1 MSAPWRKVAVLSC
14 FLSIS
19 ARPSHAQILQLPEAS
34 AFREARIA
42 ISSTDTVVHLPHQ
55 LIVQNSETVWLDT
68 MLLTSERDYVLD
80 DRFGVLRLLPSMA
93 RFYRSDTITHHLLRA
108 RYQVFPFTLKER
120 YQHREVLVRRDTSL
134 GPEIKVAR
142 PTASFS
148 VDDLFGSDL
157 QKSGSLVRGFTVGS
171 NQDLSLTSGFRM
183 QMAGKIAS
191 DIEVVAA
198 LTDENTPIQPE
209 GNTQTL
215 SEIDKVFVEIRS
227 TGVSATLGDFNLDF
241 TGNEFG
247 RYQRKLQGAKGA
259 AQYRTGFANGGI
271 VLSGAVNRGKFN
283 TNQFQGIE
291 GVQGPYR
298 LTGRNNERS
307 IIIIAGTERVYVD
320 GELMTRGETNDYV
333 IDYASGEVTFTSRRL
348 VTGFSRIVIDFE
360 YTDRQYTRNLL
371 AAKGGAN
378 FIHDRVRFNLTIIRE
393 ADDQDSPIDL
403 LLSEEDKEILRN
415 AGADRSAASRSGVTF
430 VGPSNGQYVRVDTTI
445 GGVDTALYRFDPT
458 NPAASY
464 NVFFSFVGSGRGD
477 YDRVSIGNF
486 RFVGFG
492 QGSYLPIRFLPL
504 PQLQTLTDVDITT
517 QVMDNLL
524 VTGEYAISSADA
536 NRFSTIDN
544 VNTGPAFKLGLQFT
558 PKNVTIGGT
567 NIGSLSLNVRER
579 FVDHRFS
586 SIDRLNDVEFNRRW
600 NIDTLG
606 ASDEEITE
614 GSIQYQ
620 PIDQFVVGGGIGKIK
635 RGDEFT
641 STRSE
646 INTALTARGIP
657 TVMYNLESI
666 TSRSTV
672 NDSRG
677 TWLRQ
682 RGMTEYAARVFK
694 PGFRFESENKR
705 LHSLRA
711 DTLKYGSF
719 RFDEFAPRL
728 VLDSIWKITVLSE
741 FSWRIADSL
750 LSPTGMQRESET
762 FTQQYGLTL
771 KEWNTLSSSVDV
783 TLRKKKFTEAFHAR
797 GNSDIE
803 TILLRFQNRYAPF
816 NRGLETDL
824 FYEAA
829 TQRASKLERVF
840 VRVPRGTGTYRYLGD
855 VNGNGIVDE
864 ADFQVERFDGEY
876 VVTTVPSD
884 ELFPVVDLKAST
896 RIRLT
901 PSRFIVADDAAGRF
915 LSALSSETYFR
926 VEEKSRET
934 DTRQIYFLRFSR
946 FLNERTTITGNNFI
960 SQDFFVLENNPE
972 FSVRLR
978 YTQRNGFTQYA
989 LADERRYARERSIRV
1004 RWQLIR
1010 EFSNQTDYINKSD
1023 KVFSVQGST
1032 RSRNIVSN
1040 SIFSDWSYRP
1050 DQTIEVGLTFGV
1062 GRSEDTDSLP
1072 STTADLNNQGVRVVY
1087 SFQERGQGRVE
1098 FQREEVL
1105 LNQSKAYVPFE
1116 LTGGRLPGKT
1126 WLWRVAFEYRLTQY
1140 LQTSLSYDGRTEGG
1154 RPPIHTARAEVR
1166 AFF

>member
-1 MSAPWRKVAVLSC
+1 MSPLWRNCAVVSC
-14 FLSIS
+14 FLII
-19 ARPSHAQILQLPEAS
+19 AINPSHSQLFQVPEAS
-34 AFREARIA
+34 AFREARVA
-42 ISSTDTVVHLPHQ
+42 ISSTDTVVYLPHQ
-55 LIVQNSETVWLDT
+55 LIVRNSEAVWLDT
-68 MLLTSERDYVLD
+68 MLLMPERDYVLD
-80 DRFGVLRLLPSMA
+80 DRFGVLKLSPSVA
-93 RFYRSDTITHHLLRA
+93 LFHRSDTTTQHLLRA

-120 YQHREVLVRRDTSL
+120 YRHRELVVRHDTLL
-134 GPEIKVAR
+134 GTETKVTQ
-142 PTASFS
+142 PTTSFS

-157 QKSGSLVRGFTVGS
+157 TKSGSLVRGFTVGS

-183 QMAGKIAS
+183 QMAGKIAG
-191 DIEVVAA
+191 DIEIVAA

-227 TGVSATLGDFNLDF
+227 TDVSATLGDFNLDF

-247 RYQRKLQGAKGA
+247 GYRRKLQGAKGV
-259 AQYRTGFANGGI
+259 AQYRTGFADGG
-271 VLSGAVNRGKFN
+271 VLLSGAVNRGKFN

-298 LTGRNNERS
+298 LTGRNNERN

-348 VTGFSRIVIDFE
+348 ITGFSRIVIDFE

-378 FIHDRVRFNLTIIRE
+378 FMNDRIRFNLTIIRE
-393 ADDQDSPIDL
+393 ADDQDAPIDL
-403 LLSEEDKEILRN
+403 LLNEEDKEILRN
-415 AGADRSAASRSGVTF
+415 AGGDRHAASRSGVTF
-430 VGPSNGQYVRVDTTI
+430 VGAGNGQYVRIDTTI
-445 GGVDTALYRFDPT
+445 GGVDTALYRFDPS

-464 NVFFSFVGSGRGD
+464 NVFFSFVGSGRGN

-504 PQLQTLTDVDITT
+504 PQLQTLTDVDIAT
-517 QVMDNLL
+517 QVIDNLI
-524 VTGEYAISSADA
+524 VTGEYAISSVDA

-544 VNTGPAFKLGLQFT
+544 VMSGPAFKLGLQFT
-558 PKNVTIGGT
+558 PKNVKIGGT
-567 NIGSLSLNVRER
+567 DIGSFNVNIRER
-579 FVDHRFS
+579 FIDRRFS
-586 SIDRLNDVEFNRRW
+586 PIDRLNDVEFNRRW
-600 NIDTLG
+600 NIETVG

-614 GSIQYQ
+614 GSLQYH
-620 PIDQFVVGGGIGKIK
+620 PIDQLIVGGEIGKIK

-646 INTALTARGIP
+646 VTTALTAQGIP
-657 TVMYNLESI
+657 TVRYNLESI
-666 TSRSTV
+666 TSRDTM
-672 NDSRG
+672 NNSRG

-682 RGMTEYAARVFK
+682 RGMTQYATRVFR
-694 PGFRFESENKR
+694 PGFRYESENKQ
-705 LHSLRA
+705 LHSIRA

-719 RFDEFAPRL
+719 RFQEFAPQI
-728 VLDSIWKITVLSE
+728 VLDSLWRISVSSE
-741 FSWRIADSL
+741 FAWRIGDSL
-750 LSPTGMQRESET
+750 LSPVGMQRESET
-762 FTQQYGLTL
+762 FTQQYGLKL

-783 TLRKKKFTEAFHAR
+783 TLRKKKFTQAFHAR

-803 TILLRFQNRYAPF
+803 TVLLRFQNRYAPF
-816 NRGLETDL
+816 DRGLETDL

-864 ADFQVERFDGEY
+864 ADFQVDRFDGDY

-884 ELFPVVDLKAST
+884 ELFPVVDLKTSA

-901 PSRFIVADDAAGRF
+901 PSRFIVPDDAVSRVI
-915 LSALSSETYFR
+915 SALSSETYVR
-926 VEEKSRET
+926 IEEKSTET

-946 FLNERTTITGNNFI
+946 FLSERTTITGSNFV
-960 SQDFFVLENNPE
+960 SQDFFVFENNPE
-972 FSVRLR
+972 FSLR
-978 YTQRNGFTQYA
+978 TRFTQRKAFTQYA
-989 LADERRYARERSIRV
+989 LANERSYARERSIRV

-1010 EFSNQTDYINKSD
+1010 AFSNQTDYINKSD
-1023 KVFSVQGST
+1023 KVFSLQGST
-1032 RSRNIVSN
+1032 RSRNIASN
-1040 SIFSDWSYRP
+1040 SILSDWSYRP
-1050 DQTIEVGLTFGV
+1050 DQTIEVGFTFGV
-1062 GRSEDTDSLP
+1062 GRSEDTDSMP

-1105 LNQSKAYVPFE
+1105 LNRSRAYLPFE

-1154 RPPIHTARAEVR
+1154 RRPIHTARAEVR